1 MSESREGP
9 QHRPQKQAADD
20 LLELDSPAHRHRTFG
35 RLGLLFLGPS
45 VVLFVTSL
53 LLVSTVATGNLLDL
67 VVLVLWLAAAGLAIC
82 GLVLLAIAGIT
93 AVVRG
98 PFSTGAS
105 GVSAGKT
112 T

>member
-1 MSESREGP
+1 MSESGNGP
-9 QHRPQKQAADD
+9 EQQSRKESADD
-20 LLELDSPAHRHRTFG
+20 ILKLDSPAHRHRTLG

-82 GLVLLAIAGIT
+82 GLVLLALAGIT
-93 AVVRG
+93 AVMRG
-98 PFSTGAS
+98 PFRVGA
-105 GVSAGKT
+105 
-112 T
+112 